1 MQLKDK
7 VAIITGGG
15 RGIGR
20 AIAIGYA
27 NEGAKVV
34 VAARS
39 GNQINAVATNI
50 QKQGGHAL
58 AIPTDV
64 RVKSEV
70 ENLVQQTVDRFGQID
85 ILVNNAGVNPR
96 GQFLDSTDEDWDL
109 GWQINVM
116 GVVYCC
122 RAALPIMKRQRR
134 GNIINVGSGMG
145 QVGHA
150 DLSVYCA
157 SKFALH
163 GLTQAIAEEVWA
175 DGIIVNVLIPGP
187 VKTEL
192 SRSGWENADTFRAA
206 SDPWKAPEQV
216 VPAAIFLAAQP
227 PDSGMTGQ
235 TVSIM
240 RRNSP

>member
-7 VAIITGGG
+7 VAIITGSG

-20 AIAIGYA
+20 AIAIAYA
-27 NEGAKVV
+27 AEGARVV
-34 VAARS
+34 IASRSTHELDAVAAEITAQE
-39 GNQINAVATNI
+39 GEVLAV
-50 QKQGGHAL
+50 
-58 AIPTDV
+58 PTDMRV
-64 RVKSEV
+64 RTDV
-70 ENLVQQTVDRFGQID
+70 ENLIQQTVDRFGRID

-96 GQFLDSTDEDWDL
+96 GLFLDATDEEWEQ

-122 RAALPIMKRQRR
+122 RAALSIMQQQGS

-150 DLSVYCA
+150 NLSVYCA
-157 SKFALH
+157 SKAALH
-163 GLTQAIAEEVWA
+163 GLTQAIAEEVWQ
-175 DGIIVNVLIPGP
+175 DGIIANVLIPGP

-192 SRSGWENADTFRAA
+192 SRGAWENAGTFRAQ
-206 SDPWKAPEQV
+206 SDPWKEPEQV
-216 VPAAIFLAAQP
+216 VASALFLAAQP

-235 TVSIM
+235 ILSIM

>member
-7 VAIITGGG
+7 VAIITGSG

-20 AIAIGYA
+20 AIAIAYA
-27 NEGAKVV
+27 AEGARVV
-34 VAARS
+34 IASRSTHELDAVAAEITAQE
-39 GNQINAVATNI
+39 GEVLAVPADMRVR
-50 QKQGGHAL
+50 
-58 AIPTDV
+58 TD
-64 RVKSEV
+64 V
-70 ENLVQQTVDRFGQID
+70 ENLIQQTVDRFGRID

-96 GQFLDSTDEDWDL
+96 GLFLDATDEEWEQ

-122 RAALPIMKRQRR
+122 RAALSIMQQQGS

-150 DLSVYCA
+150 NLSVYCA
-157 SKFALH
+157 SKAALH
-163 GLTQAIAEEVWA
+163 GLTQAIAEEVWQ
-175 DGIIVNVLIPGP
+175 DGIIANVLIPGP

-192 SRSGWENADTFRAA
+192 SRGSWENAGTFRAQ
-206 SDPWKAPEQV
+206 SDPWKEPEQV
-216 VPAAIFLAAQP
+216 VASALFLAAQP

-235 TVSIM
+235 ILSIM